1 MKSYEESAQEYQEF
15 VVKISKAGKDF
26 CDAVNSLSPENLK
39 VFKREMRN
47 LSQPVAKEFADRL
60 ADNMPR

>member
-39 VFKREMRN
+39 VFKREMRKILPAGFTN
-47 LSQPVAKEFADRL
+47 LIKALQD
-60 ADNMPR
+60 